1 MKTIPV
7 IALLASLFLAG
18 MQPLTAQMTDGRV
31 RLGFKAGLNGSRLYD
46 DVNTANSKSRI
57 GMTAGAFV
65 QIPLAKGRFA
75 LRPELLFTTKGGAY
89 DFVNTGR
96 TDFKVNYV
104 ELPLVLEYRLLGF
117 INLHAGAYAA
127 TLASADGTIAGS
139 VAKLGKANFEN
150 FDYGWVAG
158 TGLDIGGLGLHFRIS
173 RGLQEVGAKPVNAS
187 ISNVKNAA
195 WSVALSYGL

>member
-1 MKTIPV
+1 MKKIPA

-18 MQPLTAQMTDGRV
+18 MQPLAAQMTDGRI
-31 RLGFKAGLNGSRLYD
+31 RLGFKAGINGARLYD
-46 DVNTANSKSRI
+46 DVNASNAKTRI

-89 DFVNTGR
+89 DFVNAGR

-117 INLHAGAYAA
+117 INLHVGGYAA
-127 TLASADGTIAGS
+127 TLASADGTIGGS
-139 VAKLGKANFEN
+139 VVKLGKANFEN

-158 TGLDIGGLGLHFRIS
+158 TGLDIGALGIHFRIS
-173 RGLQEVGAKPVNAS
+173 RGLQEVSTQSVNAS
-187 ISNVKNAA
+187 LRNVKNAT